1 MIAIID
7 YGAGNLRSV
16 TNTLKY
22 LGADVI
28 IAGRPEQLQGA
39 DRIVLPGV
47 GAFGAGINSLRGAGF
62 EEPIKQAVANGTP
75 LLGICLGMQYL
86 FDESEEMGRH
96 KGLGLLPGRVVRFPP
111 DVPKVP
117 HIGWNQLHIQTFA
130 RMDDPFGQT
139 SSSALLAG
147 IDDGAYAYFVH
158 SFIADPADPADILA
172 STDYGVS
179 FASIVGRGKVF
190 GIQCHPEK
198 SQAVGQTIL
207 RNFIEA

>member
-28 IAGRPEQLQGA
+28 IAGRPEQLHGA
-39 DRIVLPGV
+39 DGIVLPGV
-47 GAFGAGINSLRGAGF
+47 GAFGAGINALREAGF
-62 EEPIKQAVANGTP
+62 EEPIKQAVAAGTP

-86 FDESEEMGRH
+86 FEESEEMGRH
-96 KGLGLLPGRVVRFPP
+96 KGLGLLPGRVVRFPA

-117 HIGWNQLHIQTFA
+117 HIGWNQLHIQSKS
-130 RMDDPFGQT
+130 P
-139 SSSALLAG
+139 LLAG

-158 SFIADPADPADILA
+158 SFVAAPADRADILA
-172 STDYGVS
+172 STDYSVS
-179 FASIVGRGKVF
+179 FASIVGRGNVF

-198 SQAVGQTIL
+198 SQAVGQRIL
-207 RNFIEA
+207 KNFIEA

>member
-22 LGADVI
+22 LGAEVT
-28 IAGRPEQLQGA
+28 IAGKPEQLQGA

-47 GAFGAGINSLRGAGF
+47 GAFGAGITALREAGF
-62 EEPIKQAVANGTP
+62 EEPIKQAVAGGAP

-86 FDESEEMGRH
+86 FDESEEMGIH

-117 HIGWNQLHIQTFA
+117 HIGWNQLHIQSKS
-130 RMDDPFGQT
+130 P
-139 SSSALLAG
+139 LLEGVA
-147 IDDGAYAYFVH
+147 DGSYAYFVH
-158 SFIADPADPADILA
+158 SFVAEPAEPADILA
-172 STDYGVS
+172 QTDYGVM
-179 FASIVGRGKVF
+179 FTSIAGRGNVF

-198 SQAVGQTIL
+198 SQAVGQQIL
-207 RNFIEA
+207 RNFMEMASDG

>member
-22 LGADVI
+22 LGAEVT
-28 IAGRPEQLQGA
+28 IAGKPEQLHGA

-47 GAFGAGINSLRGAGF
+47 GAFGAGIYSLREAGF
-62 EEPIKQAVANGTP
+62 EEPIRQAVASGTP

-86 FDESEEMGRH
+86 FDESEEMGKH

-117 HIGWNQLHIQTFA
+117 HIGWNQLHIQSKN
-130 RMDDPFGQT
+130 P
-139 SSSALLAG
+139 LLEG

-158 SFIADPADPADILA
+158 SFVADPAERTDILA

-179 FASIVGRGKVF
+179 FASIVGRGNVF

-198 SQAVGQTIL
+198 SQAVGQRIL

>member
-22 LGADVI
+22 LGADVT
-28 IAGRPEQLQGA
+28 IAGKPEQMQGA

-47 GAFGAGINSLRGAGF
+47 GAFGAGINALRGAGF
-62 EEPIKQAVANGTP
+62 EEPLKQAVAEDTP

-117 HIGWNQLHIQTFA
+117 HIGWNQLHIQSES
-130 RMDDPFGQT
+130 P
-139 SSSALLAG
+139 LLAG
-147 IDDGAYAYFVH
+147 LDDGAYAYFVH

-179 FASIVGRGKVF
+179 FASIVGRGNVF

-198 SQAVGQTIL
+198 SQAVGQRIL
-207 RNFIEA
+207 RNFMKA

>member
-22 LGADVI
+22 LGADVT
-28 IAGRPEQLQGA
+28 IAGKPEQLEGA

-47 GAFGAGINSLRGAGF
+47 GAFGAGISSLREAGF
-62 EEPIKQAVANGTP
+62 EEPLKQAVANGKP

-86 FDESEEMGRH
+86 FDESEEMGIH

-111 DVPKVP
+111 DIPKVP
-117 HIGWNQLHIQTFA
+117 HIGWNQLHIQS
-130 RMDDPFGQT
+130 RSP
-139 SSSALLAG
+139 LLEG
-147 IDDGAYAYFVH
+147 IADGAYAYFVH
-158 SFIADPADPADILA
+158 SFIAEPADPADVLA
-172 STDYGVS
+172 QTDYGVM
-179 FASIVGRGKVF
+179 FTSIVGRGNVF

-198 SQAVGQTIL
+198 SQSVGQRIL
-207 RNFIEA
+207 QNFMEMAGA

>member
-16 TNTLKY
+16 TNTLKF
-22 LGADVI
+22 LGAEVSVVSK
-28 IAGRPEQLQGA
+28 PEQMQGA

-47 GAFGAGINSLRGAGF
+47 GAFGAGINSLRDAGF
-62 EEPIKQAVANGTP
+62 EEPIRQAVANGTP

-86 FDESEEMGRH
+86 FEESEEMGRH
-96 KGLGLLPGRVVRFPP
+96 KGLGLLPGRVVRFPS

-117 HIGWNQLHIQTFA
+117 HIGWNQLHIQ
-130 RMDDPFGQT
+130 
-139 SSSALLAG
+139 SSSPLLAG

-158 SFIADPADPADILA
+158 SFVASPANPADILA
-172 STDYGVS
+172 STDYGGS
-179 FASIVGRGKVF
+179 FASIVGRGNVF

-198 SQAVGQTIL
+198 SQAVGQRIL

>member
-22 LGADVI
+22 LGAEVT
-28 IAGRPEQLQGA
+28 IAGKPEQLLGA

-47 GAFGAGINSLRGAGF
+47 GAFGAGMNSLREAGF
-62 EEPIKQAVANGTP
+62 EEPIKQAVSDGKP

-111 DVPKVP
+111 NVPKVP
-117 HIGWNQLHIQTFA
+117 HIGWNQLHIQ
-130 RMDDPFGQT
+130 
-139 SSSALLAG
+139 SSSPLLAG

-158 SFIADPADPADILA
+158 SFVADPADRGDILA
-172 STDYGVS
+172 LTDYNVS
-179 FASIVGRGKVF
+179 FASIVGRGSVF

-198 SQAVGQTIL
+198 SQAVGQRIL
-207 RNFIEA
+207 KNFMEA

>member
-22 LGADVI
+22 LGADVT
-28 IAGRPEQLQGA
+28 IASSPEQMEGA

-47 GAFGAGINSLRGAGF
+47 GAFGAGIASLREAGF
-62 EEPIKQAVANGTP
+62 EEPIKQAAAAGTP

-86 FDESEEMGRH
+86 FDESEEMGKH
-96 KGLGLLPGRVVRFPP
+96 KGLGLLPGRVVRFPA

-117 HIGWNQLHIQTFA
+117 HIGWNQLHLE
-130 RMDDPFGQT
+130 
-139 SSSALLAG
+139 SASPLLAG

-158 SFIADPADPADILA
+158 SFIAAPADSADILA
-172 STDYGVS
+172 STDYGGS
-179 FASIVGRGKVF
+179 FASIVGRGNVF

-198 SQAVGQTIL
+198 SQAVGQRIL

>member
-22 LGADVI
+22 LGADVT
-28 IAGRPEQLQGA
+28 IAGKPEQLQGA

-47 GAFGAGINSLRGAGF
+47 GAFGAGIDALREAGF
-62 EEPIKQAVANGTP
+62 EEPIRQAVASGTP

-86 FDESEEMGRH
+86 FEESEEMGRH
-96 KGLGLLPGRVVRFPP
+96 KGLGLLSGRVVRFPP
-111 DVPKVP
+111 DVPIVP
-117 HIGWNQLHIQTFA
+117 HIGWNQLRIQSKSPLFE
-130 RMDDPFGQT
+130 
-139 SSSALLAG
+139 G

-158 SFIADPADPADILA
+158 SFYAQPADRADVLA
-172 STDYGVS
+172 LTDYGLD
-179 FASIVGRGKVF
+179 FASIVGRDNIF

-198 SQAVGQTIL
+198 SQAVGQRIL
-207 RNFIEA
+207 RNFMAMASK